1 MSPDSNAAVSSTGAA
16 CNTPTLAGYGASGM
30 DATALIPATSGFC
43 AGTGGANLDPVGYTP
58 ADDETRIT
66 ELVRTHA
73 SGVCS
78 QTVS

>member
-1 MSPDSNAAVSSTGAA
+1 
-16 CNTPTLAGYGASGM
+16 M

-43 AGTGGANLDPVGYTP
+43 EGTGGANLDQVGYTP
-58 ADDETRIT
+58 ADDGTRIT
-66 ELVRTHA
+66 ELIRTHA

>member
-1 MSPDSNAAVSSTGAA
+1 MSPTSNAAVSSNANA
-16 CNTPTLAGYGASGM
+16 CGTLTLTGYGAA
-30 DATALIPATSGFC
+30 ATTFTSPPSGFC
-43 AGTGGANLDPVGYTP
+43 EGTGGTNLDPVGYTP
-58 ADDETRIT
+58 ADDGTRIT